1 MTQLRCYAEER
12 EGAWEALCV
21 DLDIA
26 VQGDSFQAVY
36 HDLTTAVAQYVEYVR
51 TLPANERRQLLR
63 RKAPFGLRVRFA
75 LAALA
80 LAFGRDGG
88 GRAEFTLP
96 TPA

>member
-1 MTQLRCYAEER
+1 MHLRCYAQEHK
-12 EGAWEALCV
+12 GVWEVLCV

-26 VQGDSFQAVY
+26 VQGDSFRAVY
-36 HDLTTAVAQYVEYVR
+36 RDLTTAVAQYIEHVR

-75 LAALA
+75 LA
-80 LAFGRDGG
+80 LAFGRDGS

>member
-1 MTQLRCYAEER
+1 MQLRCYANEH

-36 HDLTTAVAQYVEYVR
+36 HDLATVVAQYVEYVG
-51 TLPANERRQLLR
+51 TLPADERRRLLH
-63 RKAPFGLRVRFA
+63 RKAPFGLRLRFA
-75 LAALA
+75 WAALA
-80 LAFGRDGG
+80 LVFGRNGG